1 MPLQDLLG
9 HPKIRL
15 LITHGGLNS
24 KQEAVYHGVP
34 FIALPVFADQPINAQ
49 KAHDDGYAVRHS
61 TRLGPFDARNSFR
74 RHLRSQAGG
83 ACDCGDTSVMKE
95 AGFCERHHG
104 PHAHVGK
111 PILPP
116 ELLAISQAVMP
127 LIILQLLQ
135 HLRSHS
141 ITDILEDQLQSV
153 QDADC
158 FITMLHDYIVEWE
171 QL

>member
-1 MPLQDLLG
+1 MTLCAECFQKGNHEG
-9 HPKIRL
+9 HDF
-15 LITHGGLNS
+15 NM
-24 KQEAVYHGVP
+24 
-34 FIALPVFADQPINAQ
+34 F
-49 KAHDDGYAVRHS
+49 
-61 TRLGPFDARNSFR
+61 
-74 RHLRSQAGG
+74 RSQAGG